1 MKKNNCYTD
10 IELTWSGYQY
20 HTTAPNDWEIWEN
33 KFTGTRLIISYDY
46 NSEKYFVHEVISG
59 VF

>member
-1 MKKNNCYTD
+1 MKKHNYYTD

-20 HTTAPNDWEIWEN
+20 HTTAPNDLEIWEN
-33 KFTGTRLIISYDY
+33 KFTGTRLVLYYDY
-46 NSEKYFVHEVISG
+46 YYEKYFVREVISG